1 MIIARIVPPKSAAYK
16 ALSSYSK
23 KLDGFMKL
31 KPFSWF
37 AVWILMTSGTSAQ
50 QSNLDRFTYWDMS
63 LSGVGLITLLIIT
76 ILMTIIMGKEK
87 FSFVGNV
94 LHPTFII
101 NHTIACLILFMT
113 GWGWLSWL
121 NGDLLVSL
129 KSFLPYLLTYLS
141 VLFIYQIDLDSIPE
155 LGFKPGKGL
164 IAFSLILIIS
174 SVFIGI
180 AFDDPVVSTAAAVI
194 APFYLI
200 AIVFPEHKR
209 HIERARIYPVFIAAM
224 FVSVRLPWLL
234 IPLGILFF
242 GLRTYHYFR
251 YNIVFPTFAVDH
263 D

>member
-1 MIIARIVPPKSAAYK
+1 MIIARIFPSES
-16 ALSSYSK
+16 SSYKSLSVFFR

-31 KPFSWF
+31 KPLSWF

-50 QSNLDRFTYWDMS
+50 QSNLDRYIYWDMS
-63 LSGVGLITLLIIT
+63 LAGVGLITLLIIT
-76 ILMTIIMGKEK
+76 IVMTFIIRKEK
-87 FSFVGNV
+87 FSFISND
-94 LHPTFII
+94 LNTNFIL
-101 NHTIACLILFMT
+101 NHTIVGLVLFMT
-113 GWGWLSWL
+113 GWGWLNWL
-121 NGDLLVSL
+121 NGDLLISL
-129 KSFLPYLLTYLS
+129 KSFFPYLLTYLS
-141 VLFIYQIDLDSIPE
+141 LLFIYQIDLDSIPE
-155 LGFKPGKGL
+155 KGYTPGKGL
-164 IAFSLILIIS
+164 IVLSLLLVLV

-234 IPLGILFF
+234 IPLGVLFF

>member
-1 MIIARIVPPKSAAYK
+1 MIIARIVPPKSAVYK
-16 ALSSYSK
+16 ALSSYSN

-31 KPFSWF
+31 KPLSWF

-50 QSNLDRFTYWDMS
+50 QSNLDRYIYWDMS
-63 LSGVGLITLLIIT
+63 LAGVGLITLLIIT
-76 ILMTIIMGKEK
+76 IVMTFIIRKEK
-87 FSFVGNV
+87 FSFISND
-94 LHPTFII
+94 LNTNFIL
-101 NHTIACLILFMT
+101 NHTIVGLVLFMT
-113 GWGWLSWL
+113 GWGWLNWL
-121 NGDLLVSL
+121 NGDLLISL
-129 KSFLPYLLTYLS
+129 KSFFPYLLTYLS
-141 VLFIYQIDLDSIPE
+141 LLFIYQIDLDSIPE
-155 LGFKPGKGL
+155 KGYTPGKGL
-164 IAFSLILIIS
+164 IVLSLLLVLV

-234 IPLGILFF
+234 IPLGVLFF